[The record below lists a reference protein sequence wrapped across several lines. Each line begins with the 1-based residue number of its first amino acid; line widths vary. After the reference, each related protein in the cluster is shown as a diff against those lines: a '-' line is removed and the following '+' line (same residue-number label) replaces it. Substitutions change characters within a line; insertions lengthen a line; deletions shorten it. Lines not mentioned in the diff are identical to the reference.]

1 MPLLDI
7 RRRAPLERL
16 MERPSPDADA
26 RPVWVAARD
35 CREALPELPDRSV
48 SLVLTDPPY
57 FIDGMDDGWDN
68 GRLRGRLREGV
79 VGGVPCG
86 MKFDTAQGRNLQ
98 EFLTPVAR
106 EWMRLLK
113 PGGFVLCFSQARLA
127 HHAAMAVERAGFEI
141 RDALAWRYEGQ
152 GKAFT
157 QDHFVRRRNL
167 PPEEEARILAEL
179 GGRKTPQLKAQ
190 MEAIILGQA
199 PRSGTFVENWLEH
212 RTGLIDVSN
221 PLIDPAKSPGQ
232 VIAVPKPREKH
243 GHLTAKP
250 VDLLRHLIRIF
261 SDDRTETIVLDPFA
275 GSGSTGV
282 AARMEGRSFIG
293 YEVDERTARA
303 ANERVER
310 MRA

>member
-1 MPLLDI
+1 MTVPDI
-7 RRRAPLERL
+7 RRQPLFEL
-16 MERPSPDADA
+16 PTERPSPDADA
-26 RPVWVAARD
+26 CPAWVAARD
-35 CREALPELPDRSV
+35 CREALPEIPDRSV

-57 FIDGMDDGWDN
+57 FIDGMDDCWDN
-68 GRLRGRLREGV
+68 GRLRGRVREGV

-98 EFLTPVAR
+98 EFLTPIAR
-106 EWMRLLK
+106 EWMRALK
-113 PGGFVLCFSQARLA
+113 PGGFALCFSQARLS
-127 HHAAMAVERAGFEI
+127 HRTAAAIEAAGFEI
-141 RDALAWRYEGQ
+141 RDVLAWRYEGQ

-157 QDHFVRRRNL
+157 QAHFVRRRNL

-190 MEAIILGQA
+190 METIILAQA
-199 PRSGTFVENWLEH
+199 PREGTFVENWLEH
-212 RTGLIDVSN
+212 RTGLIDLSN
-221 PLIDPAKSPGQ
+221 PLIDPEKSPGQ

-261 SDDRTETIVLDPFA
+261 SDDRPETVVLDPFA

-293 YEVDERTARA
+293 YEIDERTARD

-310 MRA
+310 MRV